1 MNKKIAVITGA
12 SSGMGREFALYIDRH
27 MHNIDEIWL
36 IARRNE
42 RLVELQQ
49 MINLPCVLINDDI
62 NKESFIEKY
71 KIMLKQENPDVR
83 LLTNC
88 AGYGV
93 LGKFDEQVREI
104 ETGMIE
110 TNCIALTNITSLTIP
125 YMKKNARIIN
135 IASAA
140 AFLPQV
146 DFAVYAATKS
156 YVLSFSRALN
166 HELKSKKIY
175 VTAVCPGPVNT
186 EFFHIAE
193 NGVKRAWY
201 KNYFMSKVEDVVENA
216 MKDSVAKKEIS
227 VYSKSM
233 RFLCIASK
241 IMPHGFLLKVMDIFS
256 KKNQ

>member
-12 SSGMGREFALYIDRH
+12 SSGMGREFAFYIEKNL
-27 MHNIDEIWL
+27 HNIEEIWL

-42 RLVELQQ
+42 RLVELKNELN
-49 MINLPCVLINDDI
+49 IPCILINDDI
-62 NKESFIEKY
+62 NKETFIEKY
-71 KIMLKQENPDVR
+71 KIMLKQEKPDVR
-83 LLTNC
+83 LLLNC

-93 LGKFDEQVREI
+93 LGKFEEQIREL

-110 TNCIALTNITSLTIP
+110 TNCIALTNITSITIP

-166 HELKSKKIY
+166 YELKSKKIY

-201 KNYFMSKVEDVVENA
+201 KNYFMSKVEDVVKQA
-216 MKDSVAKKEIS
+216 MKDSIEKKEIS
-227 VYSKSM
+227 IYGRSM
-233 RFLCIASK
+233 KFLCIASK
-241 IMPHGFLLKVMDIFS
+241 ILPQGILLKIMDIFS
-256 KKNQ
+256 RKS